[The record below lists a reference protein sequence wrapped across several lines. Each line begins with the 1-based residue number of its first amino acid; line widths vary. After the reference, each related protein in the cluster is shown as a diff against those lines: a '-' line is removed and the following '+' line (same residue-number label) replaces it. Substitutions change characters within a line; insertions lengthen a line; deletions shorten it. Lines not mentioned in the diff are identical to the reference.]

1 MARERCS
8 AVVLSDRWSVL
19 LGEKVGARSVMLP
32 KIYIQELPV
41 IYSQEESGA
50 TRVFEGHDALHNM
63 TARYLALWDQ
73 RGCRRAVIATILEVK
88 QRG

>member
-1 MARERCS
+1 M
-8 AVVLSDRWSVL
+8 
-19 LGEKVGARSVMLP
+19 
-32 KIYIQELPV
+32 
-41 IYSQEESGA
+41 
-50 TRVFEGHDALHNM
+50 FEGHDALHNM